1 MFANDPDRLYIPWSV
16 DDVSNKLYA
25 LLTRPHHNMGLISD
39 WTNATVD
46 RCIDIMQG
54 RGEQW
59 NRTGNRYRDHV
70 AHEKYQVVKIE
81 Q

>member
-1 MFANDPDRLYIPWSV
+1 
-16 DDVSNKLYA
+16 
-25 LLTRPHHNMGLISD
+25 MGLISD